1 VIQRD
6 SSVSCGRMT
15 QEGVFPVKYRDDE
28 MNMSKLTLRF
38 IIYGNR
44 LVTTLSKWS
53 SDVITSH

>member
-6 SSVSCGRMT
+6 TSVSCGRMT

-44 LVTTLSKWS
+44 SVTTF
-53 SDVITSH
+53 